1 MEEKKFDLNSLI
13 GFVLLGAIMIYY
25 FYTNQPTPEE
35 IAKQKT
41 EQLQDSIQNAQQ
53 ISNQKNNEIQSDKSN
68 VTKTSD
74 SLAFAQTQNRLGAF
88 AYSASLPSAKDNE
101 TILENEFVVIKVSNL
116 GGQITEV
123 LLKKYVTYNK
133 LPLYLIKD
141 QNASFNISFATQDNR
156 NLQTKD
162 LFFEP
167 TLTMNGDN
175 QVLSM
180 KLKVASDRYLEYR
193 YELKPDDY
201 MLDFAIRSQGMNSAI
216 NTSQNINLDWKLKS
230 FRTEKSVKYENQYTD
245 LRYLQN
251 EEFDYMNAMSDEDEE
266 DVDMLNWVAFK
277 QQFFTSVLLTDEP
290 FEKAILI
297 SKNLVKD
304 EYIDTVYTKQYA
316 ASIPLQAKN
325 GELNYNMN
333 MYYGPVDYN
342 ILSKYDGKQLD
353 RIVSLGWGIFRW
365 INKYVFIPV
374 FSFLSSFIGN
384 FGIVIIL
391 LTLVVRIIMSPV
403 VYKSYLSSAKMKVL
417 RPEMQE
423 INDKL
428 KGKENAMKR
437 QQETMALQRKAG
449 VNPLSGCIPALIQ
462 MPVFFALFRFFPAN
476 IDIRQ
481 KGFLWADDLSAYDEV
496 LKLPFKIPF
505 YGDHISLFPI
515 LASVAIFFYMQMTQS
530 QQMNMQQ
537 PQQEGMPDMQKMMKM
552 MMWFSPIMMMFFF
565 NSFASSL
572 SLYYFVSNLLTLAI
586 MLVIKHF
593 IIDEDKIHAQIQEN
607 KKRPE
612 KKKSAFRQR
621 LDGAMKQ
628 AQEQQEHQKK
638 QKKGKRR

>member
-13 GFVLLGAIMIYY
+13 GFVLLGAIMLWY

-35 IAKQKT
+35 LAKQRT
-41 EQLQDSIQNAQQ
+41 EQIQDSIQNVQE
-53 ISNQKNNEIQSDKSN
+53 IVNQNNKLDNSINNIIVNQA
-68 VTKTSD
+68 D
-74 SLAFAQTQNRLGAF
+74 SLAFSDAQNRLGIF
-88 AYSASLPSAKDNE
+88 AYSASLPSAKQHE
-101 TILENEFVVIKVSNL
+101 TILENELVRIKISNK

-123 LLKKYVTYNK
+123 LMKKYDTYNK
-133 LPLYLIKD
+133 LPLYIIKD
-141 QNASFNISFATQDNR
+141 NNASFNLSFATQDNR

-167 TLTMNGDN
+167 TLSHNGDN
-175 QVLSM
+175 QTLSM
-180 KLKVASDRYLEYR
+180 KLKVATDQYLEFR

-201 MLDFAIRSQGMNSAI
+201 MLDFAIRTQGMSNAI
-216 NTSQNINLDWKLKS
+216 NTSQNINLDWKLKT

-245 LRYLQN
+245 IRYIHN
-251 EEFDYMNAMSDEDEE
+251 DGEFEYMNAMSDEDEDDAE
-266 DVDMLNWVAFK
+266 NVNWLAFK
-277 QQFFTSVLLTDEP
+277 QQFFTSVLLTDTP
-290 FEKAILI
+290 FEKVKLI
-297 SKNLVKD
+297 SKNLVQD
-304 EYIDTVYTKQYA
+304 EFIDTVFTKQYH

-325 GELNYNMN
+325 GELDYNMN
-333 MYYGPVDYN
+333 MYYGPVDYKV
-342 ILSKYDGKQLD
+342 LSKYEGKNLD

-365 INKYVFIPV
+365 INKFVFVPI
-374 FSFLSSFIGN
+374 FGFLSSYIGN

-423 INDKL
+423 INDKY

-496 LKLPFKIPF
+496 LKLPFNIPF
-505 YGDHISLFPI
+505 YGDHVSLFPI
-515 LASVAIFFYMQMTQS
+515 LASIAIFFYMQMTQS

-537 PQQEGMPDMQKMMKM
+537 PVQEGMPDMQKMMKM
-552 MMWFSPIMMMFFF
+552 MLYLSPLMMMVFF
-565 NSFASSL
+565 NTFASSL
-572 SLYYFVSNLLTLAI
+572 SLYYFVSNLLTLGI
-586 MLVIKHF
+586 MLVIKHY
-593 IIDEDKIHAQIQEN
+593 ILDEDKIHAQIQEN
-607 KKRPE
+607 KKRPP
-612 KKKSAFRQR
+612 KKKSAFRER
-621 LDGAMKQ
+621 LDTAMKQ
-628 AQEQQEHQKK
+628 AQVQQAQQK
-638 QKKGKRR
+638 KKGKRK

>member
-1 MEEKKFDLNSLI
+1 
-13 GFVLLGAIMIYY
+13 
-25 FYTNQPTPEE
+25 
-35 IAKQKT
+35 
-41 EQLQDSIQNAQQ
+41 
-53 ISNQKNNEIQSDKSN
+53 
-68 VTKTSD
+68 
-74 SLAFAQTQNRLGAF
+74 
-88 AYSASLPSAKDNE
+88 
-101 TILENEFVVIKVSNL
+101 
-116 GGQITEV
+116 
-123 LLKKYVTYNK
+123 
-133 LPLYLIKD
+133 
-141 QNASFNISFATQDNR
+141 
-156 NLQTKD
+156 
-162 LFFEP
+162 
-167 TLTMNGDN
+167 
-175 QVLSM
+175 
-180 KLKVASDRYLEYR
+180 
-193 YELKPDDY
+193 
-201 MLDFAIRSQGMNSAI
+201 
-216 NTSQNINLDWKLKS
+216 
-230 FRTEKSVKYENQYTD
+230 
-245 LRYLQN
+245 
-251 EEFDYMNAMSDEDEE
+251 MNAMSDEDEE

-374 FSFLSSFIGN
+374 FGFLSSFIGN